1 MMRVFFAIIV
11 CSLFIPKAMACEEGQ
26 APLMYMQKG
35 IHSYWQNA
43 CSPQNCSTIYYIDEN
58 PNLFNLKK
66 EDELSSYVRSCNF
79 NWAGKTT
86 GKALGDTWNYIDDS
100 SVGSFV
106 KGLWE

>member
-1 MMRVFFAIIV
+1 MIRI
-11 CSLFIPKAMACEEGQ
+11 LFILPFFLLFITKAMACEEGQ
-26 APLMYMQKG
+26 AALMYMQKG
-35 IHSYWQNA
+35 FHSSWQNA
-43 CSPQNCSTIYYIDEN
+43 CSPQNCSKIYYINEN
-58 PNLFNLKK
+58 PAMFNLKS

-86 GKALGDTWNYIDDS
+86 GKAIGDTWNYIDDS